1 MGNAPTSAIEAGV
14 EAIAVALLALAV
26 GYLLVDAA
34 GRLRRIRLDPIL
46 CAGLAPI
53 AVLGLTLVIMLAHMA
68 TGGAVLSSTLVTALM
83 VGAAIVAAV
92 VVVRVARPGSVGGS
106 PRQLG
111 LLAGL
116 VVLALAVWSGPIFV
130 RLPLFTSG
138 DDAWQLASAAQLMNG
153 ATTPSSWFAGPF
165 PNDYPW
171 LFNSVLALFA
181 HFTPGGRPVHAAA
194 AVHVFIV
201 AGSVMVT
208 FALGRELA
216 GRVAGGVGTALFA
229 VVSGGWGF
237 LIAGFAPTLILPRSS
252 EDVQSFLGD
261 FVAKRSYN
269 IAFHNLAPAFPRDL
283 SFLLLGGFLLLL
295 LVGVRRRGLVAL
307 VGAGTVL
314 GMVGLTAAESTFAG
328 FTVALITIVLYGGRR
343 RLRMAAAIFGP
354 ALAIYA
360 LWLAPLLWNQF
371 QHPGFNDLSA
381 EPVVNSPLTIAGAW
395 GLSLLFGVFGA
406 VIALSRMRRDPGV
419 RVAIAFVL
427 TTVALLIAASFASRV
442 LGPGVET
449 LGRSHRYWPLVHLAV
464 VLFAGLGFAEILE
477 RVGRLPRAGRSLVL
491 ATGLMVIAASSI
503 SPVLSSI
510 AFAQKSSSSN
520 LMARAA
526 REENSVLKVLSPEPG
541 GPCVVAAEGR
551 LAGQI
556 ASFAGYRFVY
566 GRRPPRWES
575 LFGPGAGENR
585 RMANDLLITGG
596 TDPDRWMTVARTSE
610 VDVVVTTAALQGVS
624 PVLKEFGD
632 QERSGRHII
641 LWLDRDCRLS

>member
-1 MGNAPTSAIEAGV
+1 MGNAPSSAIEAGV
-14 EAIAVALLALAV
+14 EAIAVALLALAF

-34 GRLRRIRLDPIL
+34 GRLRRTQLDPVL

-68 TGGAVLSSTLVTALM
+68 TGGAVLSSTLVTSVM
-83 VGAAIVAAV
+83 VGAAAIAAV
-92 VVVRVARPGSVGGS
+92 VVRLARPGPAGGS
-106 PRQLG
+106 RRQLG
-111 LLAGL
+111 LLIGL
-116 VVLALAVWSGPIFV
+116 VVLGLAVWSGPMFV

-138 DDAWQLASAAQLMNG
+138 DDAWHLASAAQLMNG
-153 ATTPSSWFAGPF
+153 ATTPSSWFAGSF

-171 LFNSVLALFA
+171 LFHSVLSVFA
-181 HFTPGGRPVHAAA
+181 HFTPGGRPAHAAA
-194 AVHVFIV
+194 TVHVFIV
-201 AGSVMVT
+201 AGSVMVM

-229 VVSGGWGF
+229 VMSGGWGF
-237 LIAGFAPTLILPRSS
+237 LIAGLTPTLILPRSS
-252 EDVQSFLGD
+252 EEMQMFLGD

-295 LVGVRRRGLVAL
+295 LVGMKRRGFVSL

-328 FTVALITIVLYGGRR
+328 FTVALIMIVLWGGQR

-354 ALAIYA
+354 ALVVYA

-381 EPVVNSPLTIAGAW
+381 DPVVNSPMSIVGAW

-406 VIALSRMRRDPGV
+406 VSALSWMRRDPGV
-419 RVAIAFVL
+419 RIAL
-427 TTVALLIAASFASRV
+427 ALLLATGALLIGASLASRV

-449 LGRSHRYWPLVHLAV
+449 LGRSHRYWPLIHLAL
-464 VLFAGLGFAEILE
+464 VLFAGLGFAELLG
-477 RVGRLPRAGRSLVL
+477 RVGRLQRAGRSLVL
-491 ATGLMVIAASSI
+491 VSAMAVVVAGSS
-503 SPVLSSI
+503 SPTLSSI
-510 AFAQKSSSSN
+510 AFAQKSSSN

-526 REENSVLKVLSPEPG
+526 SGEGSVLNVLSPEPG
-541 GPCVVAAEGR
+541 GSCVVAAERR

-556 ASFAGYRFVY
+556 ASFTGFRFVD

-575 LFGPGAGENR
+575 LFGPDEMENR
-585 RMANDLLITGG
+585 RRANELLITGG
-596 TDPDRWMTVARTSE
+596 TDPGRWLEVAQTYG
-610 VDVVVTTAALQGVS
+610 VDVVVTTAVLQAAS
-624 PVLKEFGD
+624 PVLEEFD
-632 QERSGRHII
+632 EQEKSRTFVI
-641 LWLDRDCRLS
+641 LWLDRDCRSP

>member
-1 MGNAPTSAIEAGV
+1 MGNAPSSAIEAGV

-34 GRLRRIRLDPIL
+34 GRLCRTRLDPVL

-68 TGGAVLSSTLVTALM
+68 TGGAVLSSTLITAGM
-83 VGAAIVAAV
+83 VGAAVVAAV
-92 VVVRVARPGSVGGS
+92 VVRLTRRGSTGGS
-106 PRQLG
+106 ALQLG
-111 LLAGL
+111 LLIGL
-116 VVLALAVWSGPIFV
+116 VVLGLAVWSGPIFV

-153 ATTPSSWFAGPF
+153 ATTPSSWIAGSF

-171 LFNSVLALFA
+171 LFNSVLSFFA
-181 HFTPGGRPVHAAA
+181 HFTPGGRPAHAAA
-194 AVHVFIV
+194 TVHVFIV
-201 AGSVMVT
+201 AGSLMVM
-208 FALGRELA
+208 FALGRELV
-216 GRVAGGVGTALFA
+216 GRIAGGVGTALFA
-229 VVSGGWGF
+229 ALSGGWGF
-237 LIAGFAPTLILPRSS
+237 LIAGATPTLILPRVP
-252 EDVQSFLGD
+252 EDVQMFLGD

-295 LVGVRRRGLVAL
+295 LLGVKRRSLVAL
-307 VGAGTVL
+307 VGAGMVL

-328 FTVALITIVLYGGRR
+328 FAVALITIVLYGGRR

-360 LWLAPLLWNQF
+360 LWLAPFLWNQF

-406 VIALSRMRRDPGV
+406 VIALSRMRGDPGV

-427 TTVALLIAASFASRV
+427 ATGALLLAASLASRV

-449 LGRSHRYWPLVHLAV
+449 LGRSHRYWPLLHLAV
-464 VLFAGLGFAEILE
+464 VLFAGLGFAELLK
-477 RVGRLPRAGRSLVL
+477 RVGRSPRAGRTLVL
-491 ATGLMVIAASSI
+491 VTAMTVIVMGSI
-503 SPVLSSI
+503 SPVLASI

-520 LMARAA
+520 LLARAA
-526 REENSVLKVLSPEPG
+526 REEDSVLSVLSPEPG
-541 GPCVVAAEGR
+541 GTCVVAAEGR

-556 ASFAGYRFVY
+556 ATFTGYRFVF

-575 LFGPGAGENR
+575 LFGPNASESR
-585 RMANDLLITGG
+585 RMTNTLLLKGG
-596 TDPDRWMTVARTSE
+596 TDSDRWISVAQTHE
-610 VDVVVTTAALQGVS
+610 VDVVVTTAALQARS

-632 QERSGRHII
+632 QEKSGRYVI
-641 LWLDRDCRLS
+641 LWINRDCRLP